1 MGIKTFVER
10 PVLST
15 VISVVIGLLG
25 IIGLSTLPIEQYPDI
40 APPTV
45 MVMTQ
50 YYGASGESV
59 QKSVIA
65 PLEEAINGV
74 EDMTYMTSTAT
85 NTGSAEIFVYFKQG
99 TDPDMAAVNV
109 QNKISTATAQLPA
122 EVKVV
127 GVQAIKRQT
136 SMLQIFT
143 VSSPD
148 DTFDEHFLSNYINI
162 NIKPELLRI
171 QGVGQLVV
179 LGGTYSMR
187 VWMQPD
193 KMAQYGLVPSDVTAA
208 LAEQNIE
215 SATGAIGENSDEA
228 FQYTM
233 RYSGRL
239 ETPEEFGD
247 IVIRSTADGE
257 ILRLRDVAEIE
268 LGIES
273 YGYHG
278 RLNGHEGVQC
288 MVFQTAGSNA
298 TEVNKQIDALLADV
312 QANAPRGVKITQMM
326 STNDF
331 LFASIKN
338 VVHTLLEAIVLVV
351 LIILLFLQSWRSTL
365 IPFISIIVSLIG
377 TFAFM
382 VVAGFS
388 INLITLFALVLV
400 IGTVVDDS
408 VVVVE
413 AVHSRFDAGYK
424 NPFQAAVY
432 GTKDVAIAIITSS
445 LVFMAVFIPIS
456 FMSGTSGVFYRQFG
470 LTMAV
475 AVGISTVNALTLCPA
490 LCALWLRPNDHRV
503 LTPEVVKA
511 LRWDK
516 RWKYRFSQSWNNGF
530 AWLTRHYRRVAAWFV
545 HKPWLCFGTTV
556 ACIVL
561 MVLIMRYTK
570 TALVPQE
577 DLGTVM
583 INIDTPP
590 GSSLATTDS
599 ILRLVEARLQ
609 AIPEVKEVNAVAG
622 YGLITGQSSAAANMI
637 LKLKPWGDRHGKAHA
652 VGAVIGQVYAR
663 TADIKDAQ
671 VFAMAPAQIAGY
683 GTGNALDINLQ
694 DKLGGD
700 RQVFFDYAQQFLAAL
715 NQRKEISMAFT
726 SFRLN
731 SPQWEVSVDAAKC
744 QRSGISANEVLN
756 CLAGY
761 YGGQYVSDFNR
772 FGKVYKVQIMG
783 DPQQR
788 VDERSLDN
796 TYVRLHN
803 GEMAPLSQ
811 FITLRKVYGADK
823 LTRFNLY
830 NSIAVSA
837 MPADGYS
844 SGDAIKAVREVAAAT
859 LPAQYGVDFGGITRE
874 ESQTTNTGTMMIFLI
889 CIVLIYLILSALY
902 ESFRL
907 PLAVILAVPVGL
919 MGAFLLTK
927 AVGLEN
933 NIYLQTGVVMLIG
946 LLSKTAILI
955 TEYAAQRRREGK
967 SIEDAATE
975 AAGAR
980 LRPILMTVLTLI
992 FGMLP
997 MVAATG
1003 VGANGNR
1010 SLGTGVVGGSVI
1022 GTLGLLLL
1030 VPAFFVVF
1038 QRLDERR
1045 RRNRSNSPS
1054 RSAMTLL
1061 LLLALTLGSCGIY
1074 GKYKPIETLDEGL
1087 RIKDE
1092 RLNSNDSENS
1102 ETNVISPSSCVLYPS
1117 SSDTI
1122 ANQSF
1127 ILHPLSFIQW
1137 DSLFSDPYLRALI
1150 DTALVHNLDLQVAH
1164 EHVMQAEAALRG
1176 AQLAYVPSVS
1186 LSPSAGFSPQG
1197 GIRNGTYDLI
1207 AAASWEFDIFGR
1219 TLNSLRG
1226 AKAAKAQMLDYEQ
1239 ASRCALIA
1247 GVANTYYTLLMLDA
1261 QLATAEETEST
1272 WAETV
1277 STMRK
1282 LKAAGMSDEAA
1293 VTQMEATYY
1302 SIRTIVLD
1310 LRQQIYETENA
1321 MRLMVWGEDP
1331 PRPSLKPP
1339 HCALLAGTPEREGD
1353 NKLPSTTETNLTPSL
1368 CREGRGGSL
1377 PRGSLFEQ
1385 ALVLDPAAS
1394 LPADILLRRPD
1405 VRAAE
1410 QNMARAFYAVNY
1422 ARSSFFPSLTLSGS
1436 LGWTNH
1442 SYATIINP
1450 MTFISSLAASL
1461 FVPLFQ
1467 SGRNIQQLKMAKS
1480 QQREAL
1486 LMFSQTVLS
1495 AGNEVNNALHN
1506 YQTLADKQSLYDSQV
1521 EALQRA
1527 AKATKLKMQYGST
1540 TYLEVL
1546 TAQNSLLQAQ
1556 FTQIANRMQTLQSV
1570 VTLYRAIGGGSE
1582 YEEKE

>member
-25 IIGLSTLPIEQYPDI
+25 IIGLATLPIEQYPDI
-40 APPTV
+40 APPKV

-298 TEVNKQIDALLADV
+298 TEVNEQIDALLADV

-365 IPFISIIVSLIG
+365 IPFISIVVSLIG

-530 AWLTRHYRRVAAWFV
+530 AWLTRHYRHVAAWFV

-637 LKLKPWGDRHGKAHA
+637 LKLKPWGDRPGKAHA

-663 TADIKDAQ
+663 TADIKDAK

-1074 GKYKPIETLDEGL
+1074 GKYKPIETLEQGL

-1092 RLNSNDSENS
+1092 RLNSSVDEGARIKDERLNSADSETS
-1102 ETNVISPSSCVLYPS
+1102 ETKVISPSSCVLDPS
-1117 SSDTI
+1117 SQES
-1122 ANQSF
+1122 
-1127 ILHPLSFIQW
+1127 PLSFIPW

-1219 TLNSLRG
+1219 TLNNLRG

-1293 VTQMEATYY
+1293 VTQMEATYD

-1321 MRLMVWGEDP
+1321 MRLMVWGEDMKQGAWNQEQGLD
-1331 PRPSLKPP
+1331 SADLKEVRSP
-1339 HCALLAGTPEREGD
+1339 GR
-1353 NKLPSTTETNLTPSL
+1353 TNNS
-1368 CREGRGGSL
+1368 RQSFIQ
-1377 PRGSLFEQ
+1377 RGSLFEQ

-1506 YQTLADKQSLYDSQV
+1506 YQTLAEKQSLYDSQV

-1556 FTQIANRMQTLQSV
+1556 FTQIANRMQTLQAV
-1570 VTLYRAIGGGSE
+1570 VTLYRALGGGSE
-1582 YEEKE
+1582 YEE

>member
-50 YYGASGESV
+50 YFGASGESV

-215 SATGAIGENSDEA
+215 SATGTIGENSDEA
-228 FQYTM
+228 FQYT
-233 RYSGRL
+233 
-239 ETPEEFGD
+239 
-247 IVIRSTADGE
+247 
-257 ILRLRDVAEIE
+257 
-268 LGIES
+268 
-273 YGYHG
+273 
-278 RLNGHEGVQC
+278 
-288 MVFQTAGSNA
+288 
-298 TEVNKQIDALLADV
+298 
-312 QANAPRGVKITQMM
+312 
-326 STNDF
+326 
-331 LFASIKN
+331 
-338 VVHTLLEAIVLVV
+338 
-351 LIILLFLQSWRSTL
+351 
-365 IPFISIIVSLIG
+365 
-377 TFAFM
+377 
-382 VVAGFS
+382 
-388 INLITLFALVLV
+388 
-400 IGTVVDDS
+400 
-408 VVVVE
+408 
-413 AVHSRFDAGYK
+413 
-424 NPFQAAVY
+424 
-432 GTKDVAIAIITSS
+432 
-445 LVFMAVFIPIS
+445 
-456 FMSGTSGVFYRQFG
+456 
-470 LTMAV
+470 
-475 AVGISTVNALTLCPA
+475 
-490 LCALWLRPNDHRV
+490 
-503 LTPEVVKA
+503 
-511 LRWDK
+511 
-516 RWKYRFSQSWNNGF
+516 
-530 AWLTRHYRRVAAWFV
+530 
-545 HKPWLCFGTTV
+545 
-556 ACIVL
+556 
-561 MVLIMRYTK
+561 MRYTK

-590 GSSLATTDS
+590 GSSLATIDS
-599 ILRLVEARLQ
+599 ILRLVETRLR

-622 YGLITGQSSAAANMI
+622 YGLISGQSSAAANMI
-637 LKLKPWGDRHGKAHA
+637 LKLKPWDERRGKAHA
-652 VGAVIGQVYAR
+652 VGAVIEQVYAR
-663 TADIKDAQ
+663 TADIKDAK
-671 VFAMAPAQIAGY
+671 VFAMAPAQISGY

-700 RQVFFDYAQQFLAAL
+700 MQQFYDYAQQFLIAL
-715 NQRKEISMAFT
+715 NQRKEIAMAFT

-744 QRSGISANEVLN
+744 QRSGVSANEVLN

-783 DPQQR
+783 DPSAR
-788 VDERSLDN
+788 TDERSLDN
-796 TYVRLHN
+796 TFVCLHN

-811 FITLRKVYGADK
+811 FITLTKVYGTDK

-830 NSIAVSA
+830 NSIAVSS

-844 SGDAIKAVREVAAAT
+844 SGDAIKAVREVAAAM
-859 LPAQYGVDFGGITRE
+859 LPSQYGVDFGGITRE
-874 ESQTTNTGTMMIFLI
+874 ESQTSNTGTMMIFLI

-907 PLAVILAVPVGL
+907 PLAVIVAVPVGL
-919 MGAFLLTK
+919 MGSFLFTK
-927 AVGLEN
+927 IAGLEN
-933 NIYLQTGVVMLIG
+933 NIYLQTGVIMLIG

-967 SIEDAATE
+967 TIEDAATE

-1010 SLGTGVVGGSVI
+1010 SLGTGVVGGSI
-1022 GTLGLLLL
+1022 LGTLGLLLL

-1045 RRNRSNSPS
+1045 RAKNASLTAIRGNGGRMS
-1054 RSAMTLL
+1054 MLL
-1061 LLLALTLGSCGIY
+1061 VLLTVSFTFCSCGIY
-1074 GKYKPIETLDEGL
+1074 GKYKPIETGRCGL
-1087 RIKDE
+1087 
-1092 RLNSNDSENS
+1092 LAA
-1102 ETNVISPSSCVLYPS
+1102 P
-1117 SSDTI
+1117 SDTLAGNLYSGI
-1122 ANQSF
+1122 FSGDSTNGAAWRPH
-1127 ILHPLSFIQW
+1127 LLEW
-1137 DSLFSDPYLRALI
+1137 DSLFTDPYLRALI
-1150 DTALVHNLDLQVAH
+1150 DTALVHNLDLRVAH
-1164 EHVMQAEAALRG
+1164 EHVQQAEAALRG

-1239 ASRCALIA
+1239 ASHCGLIA

-1261 QLATAEETEST
+1261 QLATAQETERT

-1302 SIRTIVLD
+1302 AIQTTVLD
-1310 LRQQIYETENA
+1310 LCQQIYETESA
-1321 MRLMVWGEDP
+1321 MRLMVYGDDMKQGARTLSDEGA
-1331 PRPSLKPP
+1331 RIPSSFI
-1339 HCALLAGTPEREGD
+1339 R
-1353 NKLPSTTETNLTPSL
+1353 
-1368 CREGRGGSL
+1368 
-1377 PRGSLFEQ
+1377 RGSLFEQ

-1436 LGWTNH
+1436 LGWINH

-1480 QQREAL
+1480 QQREAV

-1556 FTQIANRMQTLQSV
+1556 FTQIANRMQTLQAV
-1570 VTLYRAIGGGSE
+1570 VTLYRALGGGSA
-1582 YEEKE
+1582 YK

>member
-365 IPFISIIVSLIG
+365 IPFISIVVSLIG

-556 ACIVL
+556 ACIAL

-637 LKLKPWGDRHGKAHA
+637 LKLKPWGDRPGKAHA

-1074 GKYKPIETLDEGL
+1074 GKYKPIESLDEGL

-1092 RLNSNDSENS
+1092 RLNSADSENS
-1102 ETNVISPSSCVLYPS
+1102 ETKVISPSSCVLDPS
-1117 SSDTI
+1117 S
-1122 ANQSF
+1122 QEC
-1127 ILHPLSFIQW
+1127 PLSFIPW

-1331 PRPSLKPP
+1331 PRPSLQ
-1339 HCALLAGTPEREGD
+1339 
-1353 NKLPSTTETNLTPSL
+1353 
-1368 CREGRGGSL
+1368 REGRGGSL

-1556 FTQIANRMQTLQSV
+1556 FTQIANRMQTLQAV
-1570 VTLYRAIGGGSE
+1570 VTLYRALGGGSE
-1582 YEEKE
+1582 YKE